1 MHIFIALHQSMELL
15 IAFLVGWCFRAQPFV
30 VQPHQS
36 AAVAAVLSDAML
48 PLMIT
53 ILVGPDG
60 LTQGKS
66 DALIACRSEAPHG
79 APAPTHSAH
88 DGAHPPGTA
97 YAISPSPS
105 DSDPKHPHMLLVLNP
120 GDVEVPQPPRTRRP
134 ATGFRGVGAG
144 AAAARAGAA
153 AARADAGPARETSA
167 AESARQSE
175 GQSVTI
181 RESVT
186 IRAAVESVRQ
196 AIRGHQRPSEA
207 SESVREATMGIELRS
222 LRVVSHP
229 PAELPMP
236 ALTEAPCR
244 AITEAPCRAI
254 TEATG
259 PAGGPSAMPGAHTGA
274 MPSAGAD
281 GGGLRGGLRGGALT
295 ASASAVSS
303 PRVVDDDDERAPSTY
318 GPSTYA
324 PISRDVR
331 DDDADT

>member
-88 DGAHPPGTA
+88 DGAQPPATA
-97 YAISPSPS
+97 YAIGPTPSET
-105 DSDPKHPHMLLVLNP
+105 DPKPPHMLLVLNP
-120 GDVEVPQPPRTRRP
+120 GDVEQPQPARSRRP

-144 AAAARAGAA
+144 AAAARAV
-153 AARADAGPARETSA
+153 AGPARETSA
-167 AESARQSE
+167 AESVRQSVAP
-175 GQSVTI
+175 SVTI
-181 RESVT
+181 RESVA
-186 IRAAVESVRQ
+186 IRAAVESVRE
-196 AIRGHQRPSEA
+196 AIRGHQRPSEV
-207 SESVREATMGIELRS
+207 SESMREATMGIELRS

-229 PAELPMP
+229 PAELHMP

-244 AITEAPCRAI
+244 AL

-259 PAGGPSAMPGAHTGA
+259 PAGGQSAD
-274 MPSAGAD
+274 AD
-281 GGGLRGGLRGGALT
+281 GGGLRGGAL
-295 ASASAVSS
+295 AVSASAVSS
-303 PRVVDDDDERAPSTY
+303 PRAAADDDERAPRTY
-318 GPSTYA
+318 GPSTLLPVPSTLLPSTYA
-324 PISRDVR
+324 PISREVR